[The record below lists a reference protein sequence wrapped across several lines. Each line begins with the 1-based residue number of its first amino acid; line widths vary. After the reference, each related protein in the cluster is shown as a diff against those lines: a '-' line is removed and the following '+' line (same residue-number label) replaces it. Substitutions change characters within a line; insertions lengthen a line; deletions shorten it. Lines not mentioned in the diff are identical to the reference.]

1 MGLKE
6 TIAEDMKNALRS
18 GDKAKLGTLRFLLSQ
33 IKNAEIDR
41 GGPLTDEDVI
51 GVISREVKKLLEA
64 ADEFEKGGSPERAAQ
79 ERAEAELLRSYLPPQ
94 LSEEEIERVIETKM
108 AEIGASSAKDLGP
121 LMRAVMEEVRGRA
134 DGKLVNELV
143 RRKLGA

>member
-64 ADEFEKGGSPERAAQ
+64 ADEFEKGGSAERAAQ

>member
-6 TIAEDMKNALRS
+6 TITEDMKNALRS

-64 ADEFEKGGSPERAAQ
+64 ADEFEKGGSAERAAQ